1 MSNGGG
7 RGPVRGVWSARG
19 AGASRCSDTVRFTVR
34 CTAVFYKD
42 YHIHY
47 VLARPNAPNVTYD
60 MHEAARAGIRLMPDQ
75 GSLIQSLKARIAE
88 LEARGTKLESQLRL
102 QHQVKMLRRE
112 NERLRDLC
120 AGPQYNQFKAE
131 AQVARSENST
141 LRSQNLALAAKLHA
155 AEKKLAALG
164 EGPAMSP
171 VKVQ

>member
-1 MSNGGG
+1 
-7 RGPVRGVWSARG
+7 
-19 AGASRCSDTVRFTVR
+19 
-34 CTAVFYKD
+34 
-42 YHIHY
+42 
-47 VLARPNAPNVTYD
+47 
-60 MHEAARAGIRLMPDQ
+60 MPDQ

-112 NERLRDLC
+112 NERPRDLC
-120 AGPQYNQFKAE
+120 AGPQYNQLTAE

-164 EGPAMSP
+164 EGPMSP